1 MEYQIQLKQVAS
13 QTTAVVRER
22 AKLSEL
28 SEVVPRLCG
37 EVWEYA
43 RASGLPRPGRHVA
56 LYLDGE
62 INLEVGAEMGRP
74 FTGNDRVVC
83 SSTPAGRVAMT
94 EHVGP
99 YNRLGEAHKAVCRW
113 CEQNGHTPAGPCW
126 EIYGHWT
133 DDVSKLTTEVYY
145 LLQPAG
151 EAASQSQGPRTP
163 A

>member
-1 MEYQIQLKQVAS
+1 MNYQVEIKPVDS
-13 QTTAVVRER
+13 QTTAVVRCR
-22 AKLSEL
+22 AAQTQLA
-28 SEVVPRLCG
+28 EVVPRLCG

-62 INLEVGAEMGRP
+62 INLEVGALMDRP
-74 FTGNDRVVC
+74 FTGSDRVVC
-83 SSTPAGRVAMT
+83 SSTPAGWVAMT

-99 YNRLGEAHKAVCRW
+99 YQRLGEAHAAVHRW
-113 CEQNGHTPAGPCW
+113 CAENGHTLAGPSW

-145 LLQPAG
+145 LLQSERAPA
-151 EAASQSQGPRTP
+151 APP
-163 A
+163 